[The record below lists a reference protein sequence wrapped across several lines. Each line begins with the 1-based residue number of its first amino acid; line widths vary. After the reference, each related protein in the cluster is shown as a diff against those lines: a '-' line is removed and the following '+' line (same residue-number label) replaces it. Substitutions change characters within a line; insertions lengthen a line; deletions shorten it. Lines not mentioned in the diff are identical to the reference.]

1 MLASRNTEGRELSIC
16 ETFMK
21 FIFQMRN
28 RKQ

>member
-1 MLASRNTEGRELSIC
+1 MLVSRNTEERELSIC